1 MLSYYLNN
9 TNSYTIR
16 TENTAS
22 NQYTMSL
29 QDMITQTNTTASLV
43 SSSFT
48 SYENLLAFTASISG
62 AYTGQEF
69 RVKILNSGSS
79 EPIWFGSL
87 QVYQAIPLR
96 KRKNH
101 EFHVSDLK
109 AHKLLVDIGHCADL
123 FVTDFL
129 IDLQM
134 FPL

>member
-16 TENTAS
+16 TENTSS

-29 QDMITQTNTTASLV
+29 QDMVTQTNTTASLV

-87 QVYQAIPLR
+87 QVYQSQS
-96 KRKNH
+96 
-101 EFHVSDLK
+101 VDK
-109 AHKLLVDIGHCADL
+109 AVYKTQNDQYISHQSTNEYI
-123 FVTDFL
+123 
-129 IDLQM
+129 IM
-134 FPL
+134 N

>member
-16 TENTAS
+16 TENTSS

-29 QDMITQTNTTASLV
+29 QDMVTQTNTTASLV
-43 SSSFT
+43 SASFT
-48 SYENLLAFTASISG
+48 GYENLLAFTASISG

-87 QVYQAIPLR
+87 QVYQSQSVDKAVYKTQNDQYIS
-96 KRKNH
+96 H
-101 EFHVSDLK
+101 ESTNEY
-109 AHKLLVDIGHCADL
+109 I
-123 FVTDFL
+123 
-129 IDLQM
+129 IM
-134 FPL
+134 N

>member
-16 TENTAS
+16 TGNTAS

-29 QDMITQTNTTASLV
+29 QDMITQTNSTGSLV
-43 SSSFT
+43 SASFT

-87 QVYQAIPLR
+87 QVYQSQSVDKAVYKTQNNQYIS
-96 KRKNH
+96 H
-101 EFHVSDLK
+101 ESTNEF
-109 AHKLLVDIGHCADL
+109 I
-123 FVTDFL
+123 
-129 IDLQM
+129 IM
-134 FPL
+134 N

>member
-16 TENTAS
+16 TENTSS

-29 QDMITQTNTTASLV
+29 QDMITQTNSTASLV

-69 RVKILNSGSS
+69 RVKVLNSGST
-79 EPIWFGSL
+79 EPIWHGSL
-87 QVYQAIPLR
+87 QVYQ
-96 KRKNH
+96 
-101 EFHVSDLK
+101 SQS
-109 AHKLLVDIGHCADL
+109 
-123 FVTDFL
+123 
-129 IDLQM
+129 IDKTVYKTQNTQYISNETTNEYIIM
-134 FPL
+134 N